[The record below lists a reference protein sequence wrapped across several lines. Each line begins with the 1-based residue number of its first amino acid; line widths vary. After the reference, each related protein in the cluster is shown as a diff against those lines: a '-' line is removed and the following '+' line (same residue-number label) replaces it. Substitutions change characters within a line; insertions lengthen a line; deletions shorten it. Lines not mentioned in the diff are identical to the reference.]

1 MAAEEND
8 KKLEKRNIKLS
19 RKNLRALQTGLLKF
33 KIVRDAG
40 GHRKY

>member
-1 MAAEEND
+1 MAAEGND
-8 KKLEKRNIKLS
+8 KKLEKMNIKLS
-19 RKNLRALQTGLLKF
+19 RKNLKALQTGLLQV

>member
-1 MAAEEND
+1 MAEEND
-8 KKLEKRNIKLS
+8 KKTRKKNIKLN
-19 RKNLRALQTGLLKF
+19 RKNLRALHTGLLKV